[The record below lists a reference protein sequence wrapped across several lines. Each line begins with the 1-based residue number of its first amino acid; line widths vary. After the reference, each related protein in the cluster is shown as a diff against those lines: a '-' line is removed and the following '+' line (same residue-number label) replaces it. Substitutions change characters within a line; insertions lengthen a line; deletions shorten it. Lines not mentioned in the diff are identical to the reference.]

1 MQIKIL
7 YFAQL
12 AELAGKT
19 EEQRELEDPSPLNL
33 YAQLKADFG
42 FPHDF
47 EAIQVAINHRLS
59 SHRTDL
65 KDGDEISFL
74 PPMTGG

>member
-1 MQIKIL
+1 MQIKLL

-19 EEQRELEDPSPLNL
+19 EEQRQVTSESPAEL
-33 YAQLKADFG
+33 YAQLQQEYG
-42 FPHDF
+42 FPHAFD
-47 EAIQVAINHRLS
+47 AIQVAINHQLS
-59 SHRTDL
+59 AHQAVL
-65 KDGDEISFL
+65 QDGDEITFL